1 MRHGTQKSHW
11 TGIVKYNRPTP
22 CQENSKQVQITFI
35 HTLTYTHTVC
45 MKHYSSVEHYYGTR
59 QSEFADPYPPRSYP
73 LCRIYP
79 PGCWLFI
86 YMQVFTKRSSKLSA
100 VIGQNIKKCPLSH
113 WWRTL
118 WEILDHLWGGP
129 RYSGDLPCINKI
141 WSWNMLYFLK
151 SGPDGHSCIQT
162 HTDERLQY
170 NKTSLLKEL
179 INDWCNSS
187 PMKHCFCVRPQGI
200 VRNSRTLPRPVSSQ
214 TALASSRGWGWG
226 WPFPLK
232 APGPL
237 STQWPTPT
245 TRRARRR

>member
-1 MRHGTQKSHW
+1 MAHRRVIERALFKIIGQPRAKSTANKLRSH
-11 TGIVKYNRPTP
+11 
-22 CQENSKQVQITFI
+22 S
-35 HTLTYTHTVC
+35 YTHSHTHKKFVC
-45 MKHYSSVEHYYGTR
+45 NITAVLNTIMEQDN
-59 QSEFADPYPPRSYP
+59 QSLQTPRSYP

-79 PGCWLFI
+79 PSCWLFI
-86 YMQVFTKRSSKLSA
+86 YMQVFTKRNSKLSA
-100 VIGQNIKKCPLSH
+100 VIGQNIKKCPLSQ
-113 WWRTL
+113 WCRTL
-118 WEILDHLWGGP
+118 LKILDHLRGGP
-129 RYSGDLPCINKI
+129 RCSGDLP
-141 WSWNMLYFLK
+141 WSGNMLYFLNYR
-151 SGPDGHSCIQT
+151 PRWEFMHSNT
-162 HTDERLQY
+162 HRLQY
-170 NKTSLLKEL
+170 NKTSLL